1 MRWPGAPL
9 LPFGRRLVPEEL
21 HGQIRRPATAWN
33 KYQQGTCPQDHDR
46 AQGFREEVP
55 ITLVAEMTGTSA
67 PEIRCQ
73 FIILTRKDELTPD
86 YCGDNL
92 AVAFA
97 VRQKYITDALAREVP
112 ITLVAEMTGT
122 SAEMIARVYSYISEK
137 KSLLLDA
144 ANKVRPS

>member
-1 MRWPGAPL
+1 MAKSGK
-9 LPFGRRLVPEEL
+9 
-21 HGQIRRPATAWN
+21 T
-33 KYQQGTCPQDHDR
+33 KYSE
-46 AQGFREEVP
+46 A
-55 ITLVAEMTGTSA
+55 
-67 PEIRCQ
+67 EIRCR
-73 FIILTRKDELTPD
+73 FIILTRKYELTPD

>member
-1 MRWPGAPL
+1 MRGAEPL
-9 LPFGRRLVPEEL
+9 AKSGK
-21 HGQIRRPATAWN
+21 T
-33 KYQQGTCPQDHDR
+33 KYSE
-46 AQGFREEVP
+46 A
-55 ITLVAEMTGTSA
+55 
-67 PEIRCQ
+67 EIRCR

-144 ANKVRPS
+144 ENKVRPS